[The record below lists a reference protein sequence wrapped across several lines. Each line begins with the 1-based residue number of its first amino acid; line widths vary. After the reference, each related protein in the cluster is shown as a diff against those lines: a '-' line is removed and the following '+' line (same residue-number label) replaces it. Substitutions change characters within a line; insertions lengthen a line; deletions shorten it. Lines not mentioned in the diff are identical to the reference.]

1 MIIITL
7 PWCYNSAI
15 TLMHFLANFCISCVV
30 NNHLFGFFSSFTW
43 TLHVEGVFSPKMY
56 FIFKAHPVN
65 CEAG

>member
-30 NNHLFGFFSSFTW
+30 NNHLFVCFLLLHGPFTW
-43 TLHVEGVFSPKMY
+43 REYFHPKCILY
-56 FIFKAHPVN
+56 LKLIL
-65 CEAG
+65 